1 VSLVSEAGWTI
12 LQLPSNSVRVPE
24 RAGASPLSRR
34 EAKRVEQLDPQLEL
48 LADLRSGDVAMVT
61 AALARRSGFERVH
74 VAQTITLLAWDDV
87 LTGTR
92 EALEQH
98 AEAHI
103 GMLIDAMLDPSS
115 DFTIRR
121 RLPRILGT
129 VATRR
134 SIDGL
139 LNGLNDQRFEVRYHC
154 GRAISRILVH
164 NEELSVDR
172 ARMIA
177 SIERELDVPPQLWRG
192 YRLLDRPDEPAPS
205 SIPADVNSRHLEY
218 LFLLLSTIIPREP
231 LDAAVHGVQSA
242 NAGVRGLALEY
253 LHQVLPPAVAT
264 RLRAMMES
272 TPSDADVPELSSE
285 PPPARQS

>member
-1 VSLVSEAGWTI
+1 
-12 LQLPSNSVRVPE
+12 
-24 RAGASPLSRR
+24 
-34 EAKRVEQLDPQLEL
+34 
-48 LADLRSGDVAMVT
+48 
-61 AALARRSGFERVH
+61 
-74 VAQTITLLAWDDV
+74 V
-87 LTGTR
+87 LTGAR

-98 AEAHI
+98 AAAHI

-134 SIDGL
+134 SVDGL

-172 ARMIA
+172 ARMIT

-192 YRLLDRPDEPAPS
+192 YRLFDRPDEPAPS
-205 SIPADVNSRHLEY
+205 TIPADVNSRHLEY
-218 LFLLLSTIIPREP
+218 IFLLLSTIIPREP
-231 LDAAVHGVQSA
+231 LDAAVQGVQSA

-253 LHQVLPPAVAT
+253 LHQVLPPAVAA

-272 TPSDADVPELSSE
+272 TTSDADVPELSSE
-285 PPPARQS
+285 PPPARQP